1 MSYLNP
7 YDLDELLL
15 HKVAPPPTVDEK
27 TELERIASLNVV
39 GFKEA
44 DVREEVINPLLKV
57 IGYKKGNEHSVD
69 REKHIKFVGSTNRYI
84 DYSLTVWEQ
93 DFWLVEAKRPRYN
106 QEVFGYKEASQAFE
120 YAAHPEIRAALVVIC
135 DGVKLEIF
143 DREESVEN
151 PIYRLLIKNLA
162 REYINLAQYLAPVNV
177 WFFYRRRLLRELDRA
192 FEKEG
197 NLNRVTE
204 FKGIMSRHLDGMRS
218 KVLSNF
224 RANSRIVENRYPE
237 SLALADPTD
246 ITESL
251 FFVGH
256 SHSAIN
262 NMNEVLLK
270 ECRSK
275 SAFHTMY
282 RLFPDEPRDANDYY
296 FMHATDFLIRI
307 EASDINVDWVPS
319 WLGGQA
325 VGKDKA
331 VALHNS
337 LPLFLS
343 HFEGDDSRRV
353 ISLASSAFRR
363 IAKILAVTTPQIKK
377 SAEIRH
383 LLTRLFDQES
393 TWEQILSS
401 PERNMIFEWEEIS
414 LVETSKFVKRFSR
427 KNEGFKVNSAKQE
440 LIRILNYEVSLLE
453 NIESYKELVSEAG
466 IGETHPTEVCSV
478 CYDNLGHGVLCI
490 LEHYEKWRNYVISN
504 HRSLVEENAKLGS
517 WAAKKILGE
526 QVGQNSQYIYDES
539 IACRRFFFGDENLQE
554 RLNKAYG
561 RI

>member
-7 YDLDELLL
+7 YALDELLL
-15 HKVAPPPTVDEK
+15 HKVAPPPSIDEK
-27 TELERIASLNVV
+27 SELERIASLDVK

-44 DVREEVINPLLKV
+44 DVREEIINPLLKI

-93 DFWLVEAKRPRYN
+93 DFWLVETKRPHYN
-106 QEVFGYKEASQAFE
+106 QEAFGYKEASQAFE

-135 DGVKLEIF
+135 DGIKLEIF

-151 PIYRLLIKNLA
+151 PAHRLLIKNLA
-162 REYINLAQYLAPVNV
+162 REYINVAQYLSPVNV

-204 FKGIMSRHLDGMRS
+204 FKGIMSSHLDGMRS
-218 KVLSNF
+218 KILSNF
-224 RANSRIVENRYPE
+224 RANSRKDENGYPE

-256 SHSAIN
+256 SHLAIH

-275 SAFHTMY
+275 SIFHTMY
-282 RLFPDEPRDANDYY
+282 RLFPDEPRDANDFY
-296 FMHATDFLIRI
+296 FMHATDFLIRL
-307 EASDINVDWVPS
+307 EASDINVNWAPS
-319 WLGGQA
+319 WLGGQK
-325 VGKDKA
+325 VSKDKA
-331 VALHNS
+331 VALQNS

-353 ISLASSAFRR
+353 ISLVSSAYRR
-363 IAKILAVTTPQIKK
+363 IAKILAVTTPQIRK
-377 SAEIRH
+377 SAEFRH
-383 LLTRLFDQES
+383 LLTRLFEKES
-393 TWEQILSS
+393 TWKQILSS
-401 PERNMIFEWEEIS
+401 PERNMIFEWERVS

-440 LIRILNYEVSLLE
+440 LIRILNYEVSLLD
-453 NIESYKELVSEAG
+453 NIEDYKELVSEAG
-466 IGETHPTEVCSV
+466 IGEAHPTEFCSV
-478 CYDNLGHGVLCI
+478 SYDNLGHGVLCI
-490 LEHYEKWRNYVISN
+490 LEHYEKWRNYVLSN
-504 HRSLVEENAKLGS
+504 HRNLVEENAKLGS
-517 WAAKKILGE
+517 WAARKILGE
-526 QVGQNSQYIYDES
+526 EAGQSYQHTYDKS
-539 IACRRFFFGDENLQE
+539 IACRRFFFGDEALQE
-554 RLNKAYG
+554 RLNNAYG